1 MFDKLTR
8 NILAT
13 NPRVTR
19 FKIDWMETSSSKFS
33 FNDEHMTDEAMASEV
48 PSVGLHNQLTDF
60 DNSVGSLTHE
70 RMEL

>member
-48 PSVGLHNQLTDF
+48 PSVGLHTDF